1 MFEILSQEKS
11 LKEEK
16 PLFGLGVKAS
26 DKKIGIEEKECKVSN
41 FLEKSTIEERL
52 ILFLTDAVLQ
62 TKMNKIKQ
70 KNRQHKNQSL
80 KETIQIHFR

>member
-1 MFEILSQEKS
+1 MFEILSQEK
-11 LKEEK
+11 LLREEEK

-52 ILFLTDAVLQ
+52 ILFLIDAVLQ
-62 TKMNKIKQ
+62 TKMNKIKLV
-70 KNRQHKNQSL
+70 SAY
-80 KETIQIHFR
+80 